1 MTFLKTAYFI
11 TIIFII
17 LEENTFVKDSKI
29 EMRF

>member
-11 TIIFII
+11 AIIFII
-17 LEENTFVKDSKI
+17 LEENTFAKDSKI